1 MVPWGQRVS
10 WGFTVPLFGVQRAPV
25 RADKRSLMATST
37 LLAREKLLETAR
49 TLPAAPQV
57 LAALGELLEDM
68 NADISEVGDLLK
80 RDAALTARVIR
91 MGNSVIFGAG
101 GGVGSLD
108 EAVNRVGFGE
118 IYRIVGA
125 AATAS
130 LADRALA
137 FYGIEAETLRESLL
151 FHAIASEELAQAAG
165 LDARPAYTAGL
176 LRALGMMV
184 LDRVARER
192 LTATEGF
199 DPARHNG
206 YVMWEAVAFGLSNAE
221 VAAMILNDW
230 RFPAEVVEAVRQ
242 HLLLRSSDFGSRL
255 ACVLN
260 VAGALAAAAGRALP
274 GDRAYWLLE
283 PRRLEIVG
291 MSADDARAA
300 GERAQHQFERLRLA
314 LA

>member
-1 MVPWGQRVS
+1 
-10 WGFTVPLFGVQRAPV
+10 
-25 RADKRSLMATST
+25 MATST

-57 LAALGELLEDM
+57 LAALGELLQDV
-68 NADISEVGDLLK
+68 NADIAEVGDLIK

-91 MGNSVIFGAG
+91 MGNSAVFGG

-108 EAVNRVGFGE
+108 EAVGRVGFGE

-137 FYGIEAETLRESLL
+137 FYGIEAEALRESLL
-151 FHAIASEELAQAAG
+151 FHAIASEEVAQTAG
-165 LDARPAYTAGL
+165 LDVRPAYTAGL

-192 LTATEGF
+192 LSAAEAF
-199 DPARHNG
+199 DPARHTG
-206 YVMWEAVAFGLSNAE
+206 YVMWEGISFGLSNAE
-221 VAAMILNDW
+221 VASMILSDW
-230 RFPAEVVEAVRQ
+230 RFPAEVVAGVRE

-260 VAGALAAAAGRALP
+260 VAGALAAETGRALP
-274 GDRAYWLLE
+274 GDRAYWALE

-291 MSADDARAA
+291 LSADDARAA